1 MWRKAS
7 LAFAAGCLG
16 GLANSLAVWG
26 FGALGVTAAFG
37 VAIAPDLAPQWLY
50 PRLVWGGLWGLLLLL
65 PVPGGSWARR
75 GLVFSLAPSAVQ
87 LLVVFPAKTAAGV
100 LGLGLGAL
108 TPVFVLLFNAVWGL
122 TAAFWYRLVR

>member
-1 MWRKAS
+1 
-7 LAFAAGCLG
+7 
-16 GLANSLAVWG
+16 VWG
-26 FGALGVTAAFG
+26 FGALGVTGAFG

-65 PVPGGSWARR
+65 PVPRGSWARR

-87 LLVVFPAKTAAGV
+87 LFVVFPAKTAAGV

-122 TAAFWYRLVR
+122 SAAFWYRLVR